1 MKNPLKNHLSSRFSR
16 GVNLI
21 LLYIII
27 KICHLS
33 RGKMNKIERIE
44 IYRDV
49 GPVAHSETDGVCRAE
64 VGAGVIPALTPPL
77 KVGGGSRGA
86 KPTLDILFLVSIS
99 NKLLRSL

>member
-1 MKNPLKNHLSSRFSR
+1 MTKKNALVVKTRAKATSLLVVVCSTDHYNYNQKLKNVK
-16 GVNLI
+16 GEVI
-21 LLYIII
+21 
-27 KICHLS
+27 
-33 RGKMNKIERIE
+33 
-44 IYRDV
+44 RDV

-86 KPTLDILFLVSIS
+86 KPTLDILFLVLIS